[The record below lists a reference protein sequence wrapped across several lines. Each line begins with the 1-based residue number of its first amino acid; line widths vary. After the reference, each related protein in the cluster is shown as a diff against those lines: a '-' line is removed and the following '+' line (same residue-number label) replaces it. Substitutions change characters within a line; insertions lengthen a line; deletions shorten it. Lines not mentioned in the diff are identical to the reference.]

1 MNIPKLFNY
10 LKILFFAKF
19 SFSIPKNRE
28 IIVFDDTSIEQLKL
42 IIKTD
47 NSIVM
52 KATTTLVP
60 TFIDSQKITIK
71 LYKTTHINEKISK
84 LKKNA
89 TDIAEEYPNFVN
101 SNACL

>member
-42 IIKTD
+42 IIKNFNYFILETRFERFKKYLYYKKIIF
-47 NSIVM
+47 S
-52 KATTTLVP
+52 TL
-60 TFIDSQKITIK
+60 KNIK
-71 LYKTTHINEKISK
+71 
-84 LKKNA
+84 
-89 TDIAEEYPNFVN
+89 
-101 SNACL
+101 